1 MAKTK
6 KKYDYRARQ
15 GQRRNQQKAADAKA
29 IARNKEIARKYGKQI
44 IIGVIAAVVLI
55 IAIWLCC
62 KWFVGPGGS
71 IPNWFGTLRDVE
83 ENWVIANTGTSSSPK
98 YFKFGEVTAPEGYTL
113 IEDYNYGDELTQ
125 TFTYQA
131 DDENA
136 AVQLVSYMGAAGSS
150 AETNASFMPM
160 YYGQEAEAKTATVN
174 GHEVH
179 YCCFTFDTTA
189 TTATTDAEGN
199 AIEVP
204 EEEHTGV
211 ALMYIYQDTVQDSSV
226 QVSLQSREGL
236 LSELPTQEQLEAEME
251 KFVSA
256 LTVAE

>member
-6 KKYDYRARQ
+6 KKYDYRAVQ
-15 GQRRNQQKAADAKA
+15 AQKRNKQKAADAKV
-29 IARNKEIARKYGKQI
+29 IARNKEIAQKYGKQI

-113 IEDYNYGDELTQ
+113 TEGYNYGDNLVQ
-125 TFTYQA
+125 SFTYQA

-136 AVQLVSYMGAAGSS
+136 AVQLASYAGYAGTS
-150 AETNASFMPM
+150 AETGASYVPL
-160 YYGQEAEAKTATVN
+160 YYGQEAEAKTATIN

-179 YCCFTFDTTA
+179 YCYLTFDTT
-189 TTATTDAEGN
+189 TTTDSEGN
-199 AIEVP
+199 SIEVP

-236 LSELPTQEQLEAEME
+236 LSEAPTQKQMEAEME
-251 KFVSA
+251 KFLSA

>member
-15 GQRRNQQKAADAKA
+15 GQRRNRQKAADAKA
-29 IARNKEIARKYGKQI
+29 IARNKEIAQKYGKQI

-113 IEDYNYGDELTQ
+113 TEGYSYGDGLTQ
-125 TFTYQA
+125 SFTYQA

-136 AVQLVSYMGAAGSS
+136 AVKLVSYMGAAGSS
-150 AETNASFMPM
+150 AESNASFTPM
-160 YYGQEAEAKTATVN
+160 YYGQEAEARTATIN

-179 YCCFTFDTTA
+179 YCSFTFDTTL
-189 TTATTDAEGN
+189 TTDAEGN
-199 AIEVP
+199 AIQVP

-211 ALMYIYQDTVQDSSV
+211 ALMFIYLDTVQDSSV
-226 QVSLQSREGL
+226 QVSLQSKEGL
-236 LSELPTQEQLEAEME
+236 LSEIPTLEQMEAEME